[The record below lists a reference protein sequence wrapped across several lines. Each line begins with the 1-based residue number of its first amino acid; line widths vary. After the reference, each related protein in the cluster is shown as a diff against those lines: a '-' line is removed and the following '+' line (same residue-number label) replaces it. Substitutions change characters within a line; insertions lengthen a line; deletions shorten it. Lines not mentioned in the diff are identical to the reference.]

1 MWLVSNVSLGLAL
14 GSSIAIGAGEAGE
27 RVYTCR
33 DCVPHYL
40 QYKFKF
46 IIISFFGIYIYVRVT
61 SVLGLRFDLTGL
73 NNVGLRGAAAVDG
86 SACLP
91 GSSIETGPG
100 KPGERMSRR
109 RGCVQH

>member
-1 MWLVSNVSLGLAL
+1 MRPWRVWLVSNVSLGLAL

-46 IIISFFGIYIYVRVT
+46 IIISFLVFAIMF
-61 SVLGLRFDLTGL
+61 VLHLF
-73 NNVGLRGAAAVDG
+73 
-86 SACLP
+86 
-91 GSSIETGPG
+91 
-100 KPGERMSRR
+100 
-109 RGCVQH
+109 